1 MHKQKRF
8 ARFAWWVLACNLA
21 VIAWGAYVR
30 ATGSGAGCGGHWPL
44 CDGQV
49 LPRTPTIQMVIEYS
63 HRLSSGFVMLLA
75 GVLWVWSR
83 LAFPRGHTTRR
94 MAGWALAFTLSEA
107 LVGAG
112 LVLFSLVAHNASV
125 YRALAISLHLTN
137 TFILLAFLTLTAH
150 SAEAHAAVRWRRQ
163 GAVGWAMAGALAAV
177 LILGISGAV
186 TALGDTLFP
195 APTLAAGI
203 RQELS
208 PSAHFLVRLR
218 LFHPLTALSVGL
230 FVILVSGL
238 AAHLRP
244 SQAATRVARRIAALF
259 ALQLALGALNVLLL
273 APIALQ
279 LAHLL
284 LADLLWI
291 QLVILAATVSADGIP
306 HAELEDAPSDR
317 VQDATDASPVGWRAY
332 VALTKPRVIS
342 LLLFTTL
349 AAMFIAKK
357 GWPGTFLLVAV
368 AIGGYMAAG
377 AANALNMVID
387 RDIDGCMSRT
397 SQRPTVTHQIATPQ
411 ALAFALALGAGSF
424 AILWAAANLLAA
436 VLAFA
441 GLVYYVIIYTLML
454 KRRTPQNIV
463 IGGAAGAFPP
473 LVGWAAVTRELNLFA
488 WLLFAL
494 IFVWTPVHF
503 WALALL
509 LKDDYAAAGVPMLPC
524 VSGER
529 ITVIQIGLY
538 ALLTAAISALPLLQ
552 KQTGPIY
559 LVGAAILNAVLL
571 MRSADLYRRADRP
584 RASRLFHY
592 SMVYLAALFLVMA
605 VDRMMHA

>member
-1 MHKQKRF
+1 MEKQTRF
-8 ARFAWWVLACNLA
+8 ARFAWWVLAFNIA

-49 LPRTPTIQMVIEYS
+49 LPHSPTVQMLIEYS
-63 HRLSSGFVMLLA
+63 HRLSSGLVMILA
-75 GVLWVWSR
+75 GVLFIWSR
-83 LAFPRGHTTRR
+83 MAFPRSHAARR
-94 MAGWALAFTLSEA
+94 MAGWAAVFTASEA

-112 LVLFSLVAHNASV
+112 LVLFKLVAHNASV

-137 TFILLAFLTLTAH
+137 TFVLLAFLALTAH
-150 SAEAHAAVRWRRQ
+150 TATSRASIRWKDQ
-163 GAVGWAMAGALAAV
+163 GTIGWALAGALVAV
-177 LILGISGAV
+177 VVLGISGAV

-195 APTLAAGI
+195 AQTLAAGI
-203 RQELS
+203 RQEFS
-208 PSAHFLVRLR
+208 PSAHFLLRLR
-218 LFHPLTALSVGL
+218 LLHPLIALSVGL
-230 FVILVSGL
+230 FAILVAGL

-244 SQAATRVARRIAALF
+244 SNAATVAARRIGALF
-259 ALQLALGALNVLLL
+259 VAQVTLGFLNVVLL
-273 APIALQ
+273 APVALQ

-291 QLVILAATVSADGIP
+291 QLVLLAAVVLQDGVPHVELGPRRDEDVLDAAD
-306 HAELEDAPSDR
+306 AAP
-317 VQDATDASPVGWRAY
+317 AGWQAY
-332 VALTKPRVIS
+332 LALTKPRVIS

-349 AAMFIAKK
+349 AAMFIARR
-357 GWPGTFLLVAV
+357 GWPGTLLLAAVAV
-368 AIGGYMAAG
+368 GGYMAAG

-387 RDIDGCMSRT
+387 RDIDSRMTRT
-397 SQRPTVTHQIATPQ
+397 SRRPTVTHQVPAPR
-411 ALAFALALGAGSF
+411 ALAFAFALAAGSF
-424 AILWAAANLLAA
+424 TILWAGANLLAA
-436 VLAFA
+436 LLAFA
-441 GLVYYVIIYTLML
+441 GLVYYVIVYTLLL

-473 LVGWAAVTRELNLFA
+473 LVGWAAVTGELSLFA

-509 LKDDYAAAGVPMLPC
+509 LKDDYSSAGVPMLPC
-524 VSGER
+524 VLGER
-529 ITVIQIGLY
+529 ITVLQIGLY
-538 ALLTAAISALPLLQ
+538 AVLTAAVSVLPLVQ
-552 KQTGPIY
+552 RQAGPIY
-559 LVGAAILNAVLL
+559 LIAAACLNGVLL
-571 MRSADLYRRADRP
+571 MRSAELCRTIDRP

>member
-1 MHKQKRF
+1 MVSRQRF

-49 LPRTPTIQMVIEYS
+49 VPHTPTVQMLIEYS
-63 HRLSSGFVMLLA
+63 HRLSSAL
-75 GVLWVWSR
+75 VLVLVGILWLWAR
-83 LAFPRGHTTRR
+83 LAFPRGHSARR
-94 MAGWALAFTLSEA
+94 MAGWAAIFTVSEA

-112 LVLFSLVAHNASV
+112 LVLFRLVAHDASA

-150 SAEAHAAVRWRRQ
+150 TAQAPGNLRWRNQ
-163 GAVGWAMAGALAAV
+163 GSIGWALAAALVAV

-195 APTLAAGI
+195 ATTLAAGI

-218 LFHPLTALSVGL
+218 LLHPLIAVSVGL
-230 FVILVSGL
+230 FVILVAGL

-244 SQAATRVARRIAALF
+244 SQAASEAARRVTALF
-259 ALQLALGALNVLLL
+259 AAQLGLGFLNVVLL
-273 APIALQ
+273 APVALQ
-279 LAHLL
+279 LGHLL

-291 QLVILAATVSADGIP
+291 QLVLLTATALADGIP
-306 HAELEDAPSDR
+306 HVELGDHPDGAP
-317 VQDATDASPVGWRAY
+317 QDVAGVSPASWRAY
-332 VALTKPRVIS
+332 LALTKPRVIS

-349 AAMFIAKK
+349 AAMFIAKR
-357 GWPGTFLLVAV
+357 GWPGTLLLAAV
-368 AIGGYMAAG
+368 ALGGYMAAG

-387 RDIDGCMSRT
+387 RDIDGRMHRT
-397 SQRPTVTHQIATPQ
+397 SRRPTVTQQIPTTR
-411 ALAFALALGAGSF
+411 ALAFALLLAAASF
-424 AILWAAANLLAA
+424 AILWSAANLLTA

-441 GLVYYVIIYTLML
+441 GLVYYVIIYTVML

-463 IGGAAGAFPP
+463 VGGAAGAFPP
-473 LVGWAAVTRELNLFA
+473 LVGWAAVTGELNLFA
-488 WLLFAL
+488 WLLFAI

-509 LKDDYAAAGVPMLPC
+509 LKDDYAAAGIPMLPC
-524 VSGER
+524 VLGER

-538 ALLTAAISALPLLQ
+538 AVLTAAISALPLVQQQAGAL
-552 KQTGPIY
+552 Y
-559 LVGAAILNAVLL
+559 LVGAVVLNGILL
-571 MRSADLYRRADRP
+571 MRSVDLYRRVDRP

-605 VDRMMHA
+605 VDRMMHV